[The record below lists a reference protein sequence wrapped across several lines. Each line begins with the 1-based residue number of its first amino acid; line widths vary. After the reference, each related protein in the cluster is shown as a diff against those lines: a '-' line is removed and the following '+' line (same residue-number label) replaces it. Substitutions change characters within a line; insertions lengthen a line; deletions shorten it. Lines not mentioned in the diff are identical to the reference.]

1 MVAAAQVRVTAVVL
15 ATVVDLLDQS
25 IAVEGVKVQA
35 RQVGGED
42 PQQFFLLSGLQPVVQ
57 PQRLVGRGSVEFV
70 EFEGAELVAVA
81 FGTYIAQLQAGL
93 IVKQYRPSTALFGR
107 SREQAEQGQQADGE
121 TNGNPEPT
129 QDEIPS

>member
-42 PQQFFLLSGLQPVVQ
+42 PQQFSCCP
-57 PQRLVGRGSVEFV
+57 GS
-70 EFEGAELVAVA
+70 
-81 FGTYIAQLQAGL
+81 
-93 IVKQYRPSTALFGR
+93 
-107 SREQAEQGQQADGE
+107 SR
-121 TNGNPEPT
+121 
-129 QDEIPS
+129 